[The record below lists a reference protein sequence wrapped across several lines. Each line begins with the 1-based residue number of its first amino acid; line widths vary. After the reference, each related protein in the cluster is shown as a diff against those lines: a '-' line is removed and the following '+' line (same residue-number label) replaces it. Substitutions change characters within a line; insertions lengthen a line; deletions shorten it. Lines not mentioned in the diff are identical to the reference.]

1 MTKEEREEILKN
13 YCVKVT
19 SSLDVNKLNEL
30 EKDSDEIQ
38 NDHKG
43 TWVWN
48 SDIAWYYGLENGY
61 SRSDDVVTWGHVF
74 NSVDE
79 FEAFLKGDPAPSETK
94 FKVGD
99 KVKIVANKTSHSFGV
114 GDIVEITHIGDNPG
128 RYVAIH
134 SIGLTQVISNE
145 CAELY
150 KEPEQNP
157 KGLGYGE
164 NECILVNN
172 ITHFNEICKITG
184 INEDAKYMGNI
195 TSGEDTCIYIYENN
209 FSWTFPNAAEDGGFN
224 IIPAQDFIEAHSK
237 EVVGHEKPLLKGEY
251 KSVRKWHTD
260 KLLDRRFGN
269 TLKAQGDGMK
279 GVNTKY
285 LEVWDENHLNKL
297 TCKPKEKPL
306 DLSTRRIRKHEL

>member
-38 NDHKG
+38 NYHKG
-43 TWVWN
+43 TWGWN

-79 FEAFLKGDPAPSETK
+79 FEAFLKGEPTPSDYLPKSALELIHNGPFKCTREELEYHINYVIGYEEFELINGVSLKTK
-94 FKVGD
+94 
-99 KVKIVANKTSHSFGV
+99 AQYLLNKWNS
-114 GDIVEITHIGDNPG
+114 
-128 RYVAIH
+128 
-134 SIGLTQVISNE
+134 
-145 CAELY
+145 
-150 KEPEQNP
+150 KEEPKQNP

-172 ITHFNEICKITG
+172 ITDFNEICKITG
-184 INEDAKYMGNI
+184 IKEKARHMGNI
-195 TSGEDTCIYIYENN
+195 TSGEDTCIYIHENN
-209 FSWTFPNAAEDGGFN
+209 LLWNLPNDAEDEGFN
-224 IIPAQDFIEAHSK
+224 IIPAQDFIKAHSK
-237 EVVGHEKPLLKGEY
+237 EVIDHEKPLLKGEY

-269 TLKAQGDGMK
+269 ALKAQGDGIK

-285 LEVWDENHLNKL
+285 LEVWDETPLNKL